1 MITLYGPARSSAGRC
16 LWCLEE
22 AGVAYVQGWLY
33 AKAMPGP
40 DAKAFWLEINGE

>member
-1 MITLYGPARSSAGRC
+1 LTAEGVETRVEA
-16 LWCLEE
+16 EFVKE